1 MGLAQIIP
9 GDLGVMRIYRTVDPF
24 VEWGLLL
31 LLFSDEKQRH
41 KTSQTSNYI
50 IVGFSRV
57 ISESELKSYSGLSL
71 L

>member
-1 MGLAQIIP
+1 MGLAQIIS
-9 GDLGVMRIYRTVDPF
+9 GDLGVISIYRTVDTF
-24 VEWGLLL
+24 VELI
-31 LLFSDEKQRH
+31 LFSDEKQRH

-50 IVGFSRV
+50 IVDFSWV

>member
-1 MGLAQIIP
+1 MGLAQIIS

-24 VEWGLLL
+24 VE
-31 LLFSDEKQRH
+31 LFSDEKQRH

-50 IVGFSRV
+50 IVDFSWV
-57 ISESELKSYSGLSL
+57 ISESEMKSYSGLSL

>member
-1 MGLAQIIP
+1 MGLAQIIS

-24 VEWGLLL
+24 VEWGLLI
-31 LLFSDEKQRH
+31 LFSDEKQRH
-41 KTSQTSNYI
+41 KTSQTSNFI
-50 IVGFSRV
+50 IVDFSWV